1 MRVEASTDLALAGG
15 ALALG
20 AVTCAVLARMRFGS
34 EEFLRGSLRSALQLG
49 VLGLLLAALLPRD
62 VWPWQVVGL
71 ILLAFPAAAST
82 AGRLRRRVPCLR
94 LLALLPALPALPLL
108 SLPVLVPDPSTLA
121 RGLFLPLAGFLMGTG
136 LGGAVAFVN
145 RFAALLTERRS
156 VVEVRLALGA
166 EPREAAADLY
176 REAGRAALRPA
187 LQSLAVVGLT
197 QTPAMLAG
205 VVAAGVPPLRAAL
218 LQFLVLQMAVLGSA
232 LTAWTAAR
240 LAWDRFFNQDFQVR
254 EEMGVRVGPA
264 GSWTP

>member
-94 LLALLPALPALPLL
+94 LLALLL